1 MIFPRL
7 FALPLTLALLTVP
20 SSARAQDSG
29 TAPAEGTPA
38 AAAAP
43 APTPA
48 AAPAAAAPP
57 AAQTAPEAAAA
68 PAPAPAAAPANPAP
82 APPPPAVAPPVSTL
96 PDTADEAFTTRV
108 KTLEEQIGDL
118 KEKILLSKTR
128 LQTLQEKVLGGDI
141 SSGARVV
148 LLHHKELSS
157 AFAMQSVSYALDGA
171 PVKSR
176 VNKDGEL
183 DKTAEFEVFNG
194 PIIPGN
200 HQVTVQMVLTA
211 GTRGVFDYAKDYQFT
226 TLASFT
232 FNAEAGK
239 QTAVTVTAF
248 EKGGFTAHLQ
258 DRPAFRFETQVT
270 KDSTRKAERAGALP
284 GEPSS
289 SNEPVRP

>member
-1 MIFPRL
+1 
-7 FALPLTLALLTVP
+7 
-20 SSARAQDSG
+20 
-29 TAPAEGTPA
+29 
-38 AAAAP
+38 
-43 APTPA
+43 
-48 AAPAAAAPP
+48 
-57 AAQTAPEAAAA
+57 
-68 PAPAPAAAPANPAP
+68 
-82 APPPPAVAPPVSTL
+82 VAPPVSTL
-96 PDTADEAFTTRV
+96 PETADEAFTTRV

-148 LLHHKELSS
+148 LMHHKELSS
-157 AFAMQSVSYALDGA
+157 AFVMQSISYALDGA

-183 DKTAEFEVFNG
+183 DKTSEFEVFNG

-239 QTAVTVTAF
+239 QTAVTITAF

-270 KDSTRKAERAGALP
+270 KDTTRKAERAGALP
-284 GEPSS
+284 GDSTPSS
-289 SNEPVRP
+289 EPARP